1 MAATAGHRLTLDPM
15 GKCSNMNMRYGV
27 NVNETTTPKSNC
39 IRNAFFSET
48 INQTQSKLHRNVHWI
63 VLYKVYVFCSDM
75 KSKMVATA
83 GLSLILDPMGKMF
96 QNANLIEA

>member
-1 MAATAGHRLTLDPM
+1 MAATTGHRLTLDPM
-15 GKCSNMNMRYGV
+15 GKCSNMNIMRYGV

-63 VLYKVYVFCSDM
+63 VLYKV
-75 KSKMVATA
+75 
-83 GLSLILDPMGKMF
+83 
-96 QNANLIEA
+96 

>member
-1 MAATAGHRLTLDPM
+1 
-15 GKCSNMNMRYGV
+15 MNIMRYGV

-48 INQTQSKLHRNVHWI
+48 INQTQSKLHMNVHWI
-63 VLYKVYVFCSDM
+63 VLYKVLVFCSDM
-75 KSKMVATA
+75 KSKMVAMA
-83 GLSLILDPMGKMF
+83 GLGLTLGPMGKMF

>member
-1 MAATAGHRLTLDPM
+1 
-15 GKCSNMNMRYGV
+15 MNIMRYGV

-48 INQTQSKLHRNVHWI
+48 INQTQSKLHWI
-63 VLYKVYVFCSDM
+63 VLYNVLVFCSDM

-83 GLSLILDPMGKMF
+83 RPSLTLDPMGNMF

>member
-15 GKCSNMNMRYGV
+15 GKCSNMNIMRYGV

-63 VLYKVYVFCSDM
+63 VLYKVLVFCSDIKFKKAAM
-75 KSKMVATA
+75 ADF
-83 GLSLILDPMGKMF
+83 SLTFGPYGKMF
-96 QNANLIEA
+96 